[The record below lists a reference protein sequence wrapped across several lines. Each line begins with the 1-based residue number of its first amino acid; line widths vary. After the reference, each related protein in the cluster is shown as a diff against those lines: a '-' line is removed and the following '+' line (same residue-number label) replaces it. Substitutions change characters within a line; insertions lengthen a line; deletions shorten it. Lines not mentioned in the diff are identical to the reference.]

1 MQATDRPLA
10 AREVGGGRAVTSHA
24 RQPIAADFP
33 GGACPAGSRVRF
45 AIAGEEWLE
54 GVVGDL
60 RLRHA
65 VVAVGD
71 ERWNVPYPGVVVLER
86 AASECTLAEVET
98 LARTLLARHRAA
110 GDLTRAWT
118 FGFDLA
124 PSRAGVCR
132 YAERRI
138 HLAVAFALRAPRS
151 EIEDTVL
158 HEIAHA
164 IVGPDHGHDA
174 VWKAKAREIGCS
186 GSRAHAVQAR
196 VAPWVGECACGR
208 PWLRQRLQRRIRQS
222 GRCPTCKTRIVW
234 RRNVG

>member
-1 MQATDRPLA
+1 MSRPP
-10 AREVGGGRAVTSHA
+10 
-24 RQPIAADFP
+24 RQPIASDFP

-45 AIAGEEWLE
+45 PIAGERWLE
-54 GVVGDL
+54 GLVTEL

-65 VVAVGD
+65 VVAVAD
-71 ERWNVPYPGVVVLER
+71 ERWKVPYPGVTVLER

-110 GDLTRAWT
+110 GDLGQAWT

-132 YAERRI
+132 YADRRI
-138 HLAVAFALRAPRS
+138 DLAVSFALRAPRS

-174 VWKAKAREIGCS
+174 VWKDKAREIGCS
-186 GSRAHAVQAR
+186 GSRGHTVPAR
-196 VAPWVGECACGR
+196 VAPWIGECACGR
-208 PWLRQRLQRRIRQS
+208 PWLRQRLQQRIRQR
-222 GRCPTCKTRIVW
+222 GRCPTCKTRIMW